1 MCSFIFS
8 FMYYNTIISILN
20 HLYRYL
26 SFQVSVPSLKL
37 AFCGYTHHMGRLRQK
52 KCWTSYRVWRP
63 KTSWDFWRR
72 FAQILRCRGC
82 GLFLCPRHGIPRCHT
97 PSCATPVFGHKL
109 HLISGVNP
117 RESLHIHMYVCVG
130 MCMYIGYI
138 YICIYIYTY
147 YPVYIF
153 ELYSCSTSTWLF
165 RTFQRGCLAP
175 FSTGLRRLP
184 SSLDV
189 VGDIQNVFRLSHNL
203 VLVKFTFFVGRIIFF
218 LCPNLCWLNHHFRL
232 LTPTFGN
239 FWKMSDTFKG
249 LS

>member
-82 GLFLCPRHGIPRCHT
+82 GLFLCPRHRIPRCHT

-138 YICIYIYTY
+138 YIHIIRFISLNYTVV
-147 YPVYIF
+147 PRAPDFSALFKGGVWRPSPQGSGDCQVHWMS
-153 ELYSCSTSTWLF
+153 LVTSKMFFGWVLIWCWWNSHF
-165 RTFQRGCLAP
+165 L
-175 FSTGLRRLP
+175 LVE
-184 SSLDV
+184 SS
-189 VGDIQNVFRLSHNL
+189 F
-203 VLVKFTFFVGRIIFF
+203 FFVQICAGWII
-218 LCPNLCWLNHHFRL
+218 
-232 LTPTFGN
+232 TFVC
-239 FWKMSDTFKG
+239 
-249 LS
+249 